1 MGRIKDSDSE
11 GEDPNAV
18 WAPDR
23 KKKKR
28 KAVSEEVSAELDY
41 NATVKKRNFKFKR
54 FKQRVK
60 EVDVNVFKRVGKAR
74 AEPLEGC
81 DSFLQE
87 AINEWREL
95 NTAESFCEV
104 VQALHEKCGSL
115 ILIVHHQSHI
125 LDVILSKFQYQEQ
138 LSLDGLLALMEA
150 LARDLEN
157 DFYPHLPRV
166 IDSIVELLADGAV
179 RDTDLIQHIFT
190 RLNQVFKYTR
200 RSLAADLPGVLRM
213 TVALRHQRHGYIRH
227 FVAVGLGFIFRSSKD
242 IASGFQFLIEEAAAH
257 NPGKHDISRSELAHS
272 LGELV
277 AEIVKGVSNGLHSR
291 TEEWLQHSLTQQR
304 KSVAAGRASDELV
317 EMVMMH
323 TVTKICEHVR
333 RESCAQMWGFLLT
346 EANSALEDPDR
357 DSVVQAVLQIN
368 LVSCAT
374 EFYRGSRV
382 PDYAPLF
389 QLVERALDTAPA
401 PEAVGTPKAT
411 RTRRSQA
418 AAAQVGAVMEKDQRL
433 PEAALRLILAL
444 TAAHMREVGASGGAS
459 VIASNLTR
467 WAPAFRNASPAVA
480 LSSVARLQSEV
491 GRGHFL
497 GIYAE
502 VVFEVVERCIQE
514 GGEICS
520 KAAAL
525 LGDVCEALRQAGKLP
540 AGRKKGERRMLLEA
554 RAPPTL
560 VQWVRSICEGKLPGD
575 LAGLQLMWGGLRCL
589 PYSVST
595 DVCVQLATQID
606 IASSAAS
613 RAAAADLADVHVC
626 LQVASHTAVRLAVEM
641 ALGHVGA
648 GRRALLT
655 VLPRSLALATR
666 HAGSLVAVRSAAE
679 LLQALQNGVES
690 EGADGELY
698 ALLAQE
704 GSEDAHVSEAAEA
717 LGWGALRE
725 ALGGPLGLNLQHPS
739 ADMRL
744 QTLSVFA
751 HFQPPPPVQ
760 GPGVSAAEV
769 KAPAELGLTM
779 YGMGAL
785 RNITAGE
792 LNLDAG
798 RHTQVSLGKV
808 HKKLAAKLVPEEL
821 VAAVCR
827 ALVGCLHVRFSLLWD
842 PATEALGAALSQYP
856 LLAWPVVHAALIDCQ
871 AEALGGGAVEAKGGA
886 PADDGEGA
894 VTGLATLSQSAKAAQ
909 AILVDST
916 DATTR
921 LGHLLKTLGKAPGIA
936 NNRIKELA
944 PMFMAYTTAVTSPE
958 GSAVDEDMETE
969 VEPAEEETAVS
980 TQVVAKDAE
989 VRRGGGQG
997 HQWRIGL
1004 RAWLELVGHLK
1015 ALRSAEH
1022 TDLADALCR
1031 LLQTL
1036 LGDIDPGVQRLS
1048 LAALKVWKLQWL
1060 MPYME
1065 HLENL
1070 CEPDNL
1076 REELTRFVV
1085 GRDVE
1090 GVLILEEHRRE
1101 VTPVIIRLLQPSL
1114 RRRTGRL
1121 GGRGAP
1127 GSARS
1132 AVLNF
1137 LSALEAHELVP
1148 LFRMLL
1154 EPLSSAI
1161 SPTAAL
1167 AGRKPA
1173 QRAAAITAA
1182 GGSTEWW
1189 ATLGTADSTLF
1200 ARVDLATL
1208 VRMRPKLLSG
1218 FLNTAQDLL
1227 GHLGDHTRHFM
1238 DPLLSLTLRLLQHAC
1253 SSGPEEDAHN
1263 GVNGGAVGDE
1273 KSATAMR
1280 RPREMRGQCLKL
1292 LGTMLD
1298 RYPDADF
1305 EPYWP
1310 TLLEIMGPMAER
1322 LAGEAAGAASSGG
1335 RPPAMLEVVRVMA
1348 ENKEL
1353 APVLWREPRILP
1365 GALRCIS
1372 AGQGVNG
1379 TTGITRVLA
1388 PPPTLWRSR
1397 SHGVALSIVEGLLD
1411 LGESDPSVL
1420 QGGVVP
1426 QAELLLEELR
1436 VRMVQAQTPPPVVNT
1451 TAGKGQGATTGPK
1464 RKPQRP
1470 HKALVPVRELS
1481 MLQRLAP
1488 HAAVGSGYTGALVA
1502 ALLPFLQAYLK
1513 QRKLPELAIQRV
1525 LDVLGMLFHHTPQRV
1540 RPSAGCGG

>member
-28 KAVSEEVSAELDY
+28 KAVSEERTFKLPELPKVGAVSSVPTALAALRVNLIQFHNTDY

-304 KSVAAGRASDELV
+304 KSVGDGD
-317 EMVMMH
+317 
-323 TVTKICEHVR
+323 
-333 RESCAQMWGFLLT
+333 QGFLLT

-560 VQWVRSICEGKLPGD
+560 VQW
-575 LAGLQLMWGGLRCL
+575 
-589 PYSVST
+589 
-595 DVCVQLATQID
+595 ID

-626 LQVASHTAVRLAVEM
+626 LQAAGGSTEWWATLGTADSTLFARVDLATLVRMRPKLLSGFLNTAQDLLGHLGDHTRHFMDPLLSLTLRLLQHACSSGPEEDAHNGVNGGAVGDEKSATAMRRPREMRGQCLKLLGTMLDRYPDADFEPYWPTLLEIMGPMAERLAGEAAGAASSGGRPPAMLEVVRVMAENKELAPGGVVPQAELLLEELRVRMVQAQTPPPVVNTTAGKGQGATTGPKRKPQRPHKALVPVRELSMLQRLAPHAAVGSGYTGALVAALLPFLQAYLKQRKLPELAIQRVLDVLGMLFHHTPQRVRPSAGCGGCVHLRVAEVASHTAVRLAVEM

-1137 LSALEAHELVP
+1137 L
-1148 LFRMLL
+1148 
-1154 EPLSSAI
+1154 
-1161 SPTAAL
+1161 
-1167 AGRKPA
+1167 
-1173 QRAAAITAA
+1173 
-1182 GGSTEWW
+1182 
-1189 ATLGTADSTLF
+1189 
-1200 ARVDLATL
+1200 
-1208 VRMRPKLLSG
+1208 
-1218 FLNTAQDLL
+1218 
-1227 GHLGDHTRHFM
+1227 
-1238 DPLLSLTLRLLQHAC
+1238 
-1253 SSGPEEDAHN
+1253 
-1263 GVNGGAVGDE
+1263 
-1273 KSATAMR
+1273 
-1280 RPREMRGQCLKL
+1280 
-1292 LGTMLD
+1292 
-1298 RYPDADF
+1298 
-1305 EPYWP
+1305 
-1310 TLLEIMGPMAER
+1310 
-1322 LAGEAAGAASSGG
+1322 
-1335 RPPAMLEVVRVMA
+1335 
-1348 ENKEL
+1348 
-1353 APVLWREPRILP
+1353 
-1365 GALRCIS
+1365 
-1372 AGQGVNG
+1372 
-1379 TTGITRVLA
+1379 
-1388 PPPTLWRSR
+1388 
-1397 SHGVALSIVEGLLD
+1397 
-1411 LGESDPSVL
+1411 
-1420 QGGVVP
+1420 
-1426 QAELLLEELR
+1426 
-1436 VRMVQAQTPPPVVNT
+1436 
-1451 TAGKGQGATTGPK
+1451 
-1464 RKPQRP
+1464 
-1470 HKALVPVRELS
+1470 
-1481 MLQRLAP
+1481 
-1488 HAAVGSGYTGALVA
+1488 
-1502 ALLPFLQAYLK
+1502 
-1513 QRKLPELAIQRV
+1513 
-1525 LDVLGMLFHHTPQRV
+1525 
-1540 RPSAGCGG
+1540 